1 MIKLGHGFLF
11 LTMFLLILAAP
22 QLYLFRQLQS
32 YLKERIDDVSLLKK
46 LSFVLAGFF
55 IVMQLPAA
63 WRAFFGSSLIY
74 PNFPFIRGFFTAA
87 SIWTMGSIGS
97 AAVLLV
103 YNLFKRFYPLSGS
116 PVAPTPDP
124 ARREFLRKGVGMAA
138 AAPFMVSGY
147 GALLERHRFEVDHFA
162 IPVPGLSSQL
172 SNLTVVHL
180 TDIHVGPF
188 MPAEE
193 LLEYVEAVN
202 RLAPDLIALTGD
214 FVTSSESE
222 VGPCVEALAGL
233 KARYGVFAC
242 IGNHDIFSRSADK
255 LEQLFA
261 EQGIQTLRN
270 NAANIPIASSNL
282 SVLGIDDIR
291 WGRPDLARALS
302 RCAREPG
309 EVKIL
314 LSHRPEIFPEAAKA
328 DMDLVLSGH
337 YHGGQVKLG
346 PSARSLS
353 VARLMTPYAEGLF
366 RLARPGQG
374 ASKTAHLFVSRGVGI
389 TGLPIRVN
397 CPPQIAHLRLI
408 KA

>member
-1 MIKLGHGFLF
+1 MTKLGHGFFF
-11 LTMFLLILAAP
+11 LTMFLLISVAP

-32 YLKERIDDVSLLKK
+32 YLKERIDNISLLKK
-46 LSFVLAGFF
+46 ISFVLGGFF
-55 IVMQLPAA
+55 VVMQLPAA
-63 WRAFFGSSLIY
+63 WRAFFGAALMA
-74 PNFPFIRGFFTAA
+74 PNFQFIRGFFTAA
-87 SIWTMGSIGS
+87 SIWTMGSIGCV
-97 AAVLLV
+97 AVLLV
-103 YNLFKRFYPLSGS
+103 YNLFRWFYPLSRS
-116 PVAPTPDP
+116 PVISMPDP
-124 ARREFLRKGVGMAA
+124 ARRKFLKTGVGMAA

-147 GALLERHRFEVDHFA
+147 GALLERHRFEVDHFV

-172 SNLTVVHL
+172 SNLTVVQL

-242 IGNHDIFSRSADK
+242 IGNHDIFSRAADM
-255 LEQLFA
+255 LEELFA

-270 NAANIPIASSNL
+270 NATNIPIASSNL

-302 RCAREPG
+302 DCARVPG

-366 RLARPGQG
+366 RLARPGLG